1 MSSTFSRLFLLAAS
15 VTPALAFCGAHTH
28 LDRRAEGEEVPVST
42 FGYTGTIGPVLWSQL
57 DAANALCST
66 GANQSPI
73 NMVEGE
79 FTLIPASDTELTIP
93 DVPEGATFE
102 NLGST
107 VEVVMEGVGG
117 KFVLEGKTFT
127 LEQFHFHH
135 PSEHVDNGVSMP
147 MEMHMVF
154 SGEAEEIAVIGI
166 YVDLVDVPAVLQLHI
181 LPRRAPSTLLETIF
195 SSIAEIASPGTST
208 KTKPLIMSELVTLL
222 NAGSFQRY
230 TGSLTTPPC
239 SEGVAW
245 SVATEKLLLSKSTYQ
260 AVRDIVGFNSRYPQ
274 NNLGGQN
281 LLSIASSGAEAPV
294 AEAPAEAAP
303 AETPAAETPA
313 EAAPVTE
320 APAVEVPSN
329 VTAAH

>member
-28 LDRRAEGEEVPVST
+28 LDRRAEGEAVPIAE
-42 FGYTGTIGPVLWSQL
+42 FGYTGTVGPVLWTQL
-57 DAANALCST
+57 DPAANALCST

-79 FTLIPASDTELTIP
+79 FKLLPASEVQLTIP

-107 VEVVMEGVGG
+107 VEVVMKGKGG
-117 KFVLEGKTFT
+117 TFVLEGKTFT
-127 LEQFHFHH
+127 LEQMHFHH
-135 PSEHVDNGVSMP
+135 PSEHIDDGVSMP

-154 SGEAEEIAVIGI
+154 TNEAEEIAVIGV
-166 YVDLVDVPAVLQLHI
+166 YVDLVDVPAILQLHI

-195 SSIAEIASPGTST
+195 SSIAEIASPGTET
-208 KTKPLIMSELVTLL
+208 TTKPLVMSELVTLL
-222 NAGSFQRY
+222 KAGSFQRY

-239 SEGVAW
+239 SENVAW
-245 SVATEKLLLSKSTYQ
+245 SVATEKLRLSKATYQ

-274 NNLGGQN
+274 NKLGDQN
-281 LLSIASSGAEAPV
+281 LLALALGGASAEAPK
-294 AEAPAEAAP
+294 
-303 AETPAAETPA
+303 
-313 EAAPVTE
+313 TE
-320 APAVEVPSN
+320 APAVEAPANATV
-329 VTAAH
+329 ARRGRW